1 MIKKNIQSVCV
12 FCGSRSGLKS
22 IYKEKAVELG
32 QLIAHEELT
41 LVYGGGDIGLMGS
54 LASSAQENGCN
65 IIGIIPKQLMDK
77 EVGKTNLKEL
87 KVTDNMHE
95 RKNLMYKNSDAF
107 IILPGGVGTLDEF
120 FEILTW
126 AQLGLHKKP
135 IILVNTDKFWDPL
148 INLINHQVTLG
159 FMKQSIKSLFTIIET
174 PKDAIAYL
182 ITSKRKLSTK

>member
-1 MIKKNIQSVCV
+1 
-12 FCGSRSGLKS
+12 
-22 IYKEKAVELG
+22 
-32 QLIAHEELT
+32 
-41 LVYGGGDIGLMGS
+41 
-54 LASSAQENGCN
+54 
-65 IIGIIPKQLMDK
+65 MDK
-77 EVGKTNLKEL
+77 EVGKTNLEEL

-95 RKNLMYKNSDAF
+95 RKNLMYENSDAF

>member
-1 MIKKNIQSVCV
+1 MCV

-54 LASSAQENGCN
+54 IASSAQENGCN
-65 IIGIIPKQLMDK
+65 IIGIIPQHLMDK